1 LLRVP
6 RVHRCWRG
14 RRIIS
19 LPRLTISRIC
29 ALWLITLILLPFTAP
44 FKSYDLANSTSD
56 RSHDGLPKD
65 KTDSEQKVAGPSD
78 WFLFP
83 PARNTIVVKHF
94 ARLSLIEEHPLQ
106 STILRL

>member
-1 LLRVP
+1 VP

-14 RRIIS
+14 RRSVS
-19 LPRLTISRIC
+19 LRRHTISRIC

-44 FKSYDLANSTSD
+44 FKSYDLGNSTSD

-65 KTDSEQKVAGPSD
+65 KTDSDQKVAAPSD

-83 PARNTIVVKHF
+83 PARNIIVVKHF
-94 ARLSLIEEHPLQ
+94 ARVSPVKEHQLQ
-106 STILRL
+106 STVLRL